1 MNFRELKIKSKI
13 LVIFIPVILGMILFG
28 LYFINSITKSALD
41 QNLTK
46 SLEIIS
52 QIASGTVQ
60 TGLEFADN
68 ETVAEALSN
77 FKKDEQISYLNV
89 KNTTGDDVYNY
100 RRQGYGVLTKDENGQ
115 LIQTDQEIFSTKT
128 VLSDGKDLG
137 KVSVGISLKGRD
149 EALAY
154 AGRIFYTLSFVGV
167 AIIFGLILFLASRIT
182 KPIQGLADTAERLSM
197 GELQEEITYDS
208 GDELGKLADSFRK
221 IIDAM
226 RGKARVAREIAR
238 GNMAVQ
244 FDDIH
249 PGDELGL
256 AMKMMKEHIENVV
269 SDMNDLVHS
278 AVSGDLETRADA
290 SRHEGQYHEIIS
302 GVNQTL
308 DAFLE
313 PVTKTAN
320 YIERIAK
327 GNIPDP
333 IQDEFK
339 GGFKVVE
346 KNLNRCINAVN
357 ALLNDSSRLAA
368 AAIGG
373 HLHERADENKHY
385 GDYKK
390 IVEGLNG
397 TMEAVVTPINEAIMV
412 LEELG
417 QGNFSV
423 QVKGNYAGDHSRLK
437 EALNST
443 IDNISSTLGYVAD
456 ASEKVSSGAKQVAGT
471 SQSVSE
477 GASDQASSLEE
488 IGASMVEIS
497 RQSKENAENAEKT
510 NEISLGSKQAAEHG
524 NKEMGEMLSAME
536 RINQSSNEISRIIKV
551 IDEIAFQT
559 NLLSLNAAVE
569 AARAGV
575 HGKGFA
581 VVAEEVRSLAQ
592 RSAKAA
598 KETTDLIEESVN
610 RVNDGSRIAHQTS
623 DAIKKIIEGI
633 NTSTD
638 LIYEINSSSQEQVSA
653 IDQINKA
660 LQQIDRVTQS
670 NTAYA
675 EESAAAAG
683 DLSQSS
689 EELRNIINR
698 FSLKNMST
706 VQNDTFDDQQFAVEA
721 EHQFYKQN

>member
-1 MNFRELKIKSKI
+1 MRFNELKIKSKI
-13 LVIFIPVILGMILFG
+13 LVVFIPVIMGMILFG
-28 LYFINSITKSALD
+28 LYFINSITKSALN

-52 QIASGTVQ
+52 QIASGSVQ

-68 ETVAEALSN
+68 ETVAEALKN

-89 KNTTGDDVYNY
+89 KNAAGDDVYSF
-100 RRQGYGVLTKDENGQ
+100 RREGYGEIEKDEDGNF
-115 LIQTDQEIFSTKT
+115 LENDIEIFSTKP
-128 VLSDGKDLG
+128 VLSDGKKIG

-154 AGRIFYTLSFVGV
+154 AGRIFYTLSFFGI
-167 AIIFGLILFLASRIT
+167 AIIIGLILLLSSRIT
-182 KPIQGLADTAERLSM
+182 KPIQILAGSAERLSK
-197 GELQEEITYDS
+197 GDIQEEVTFES
-208 GDELGKLADSFRK
+208 GDELGQLADSFRN

-226 RGKARVAREIAR
+226 RRKAHIAREIAR
-238 GNMAVQ
+238 GNMAIA
-244 FDDIH
+244 FDEIH
-249 PGDELGL
+249 PGDELGQ
-256 AMKMMKEHIENVV
+256 AMKTMKEHIESVV
-269 SDMNDLVHS
+269 SDMNALVHS

-290 SRHEGQYHEIIS
+290 SRHEGQYHEIIN

-313 PVTKTAN
+313 PVNKTAY

-327 GNIPDP
+327 GNLPDP
-333 IQDEFK
+333 IQGEFK

-346 KNLNRCINAVN
+346 KNLNRCINAIN
-357 ALLNDSSRLAA
+357 ALLDDSSRLAK
-368 AAIGG
+368 AAISG
-373 HLHERADENKHY
+373 HLSERADVEKHY

-397 TMEAVVTPINEAIMV
+397 TMEAVVAPINEAIAV
-412 LEELG
+412 LEQLG
-417 QGNFSV
+417 QGNFSIHV
-423 QVKGNYAGDHSRLK
+423 EGDYAGDHARLR
-437 EALNST
+437 EALNNT
-443 IDNISSTLGYVAD
+443 IDNISSTLGHVAD
-456 ASEKVSSGAKQVAGT
+456 ASEKVSTGAKQVAST

-497 RQSKENAENAEKT
+497 RQSKENAENAQKT
-510 NEISLGSKQAAEHG
+510 NEISLGSKQAAEEG
-524 NKEMGEMLSAME
+524 NNQMEEMLAAME

-598 KETTDLIEESVN
+598 KETTDLIEESVD
-610 RVNDGSRIAHQTS
+610 RVNTGSKIAHKTS

-638 LIYEINSSSQEQVSA
+638 LIYEINTSSQEQVSA
-653 IDQINKA
+653 IDQINNA

-689 EELRNIINR
+689 EELRRILSR
-698 FSLKNMST
+698 FIL
-706 VQNDTFDDQQFAVEA
+706 QNETDKKVTTRMDDDFGIEL
-721 EHQFYKQN
+721 EHNFYGHN